1 MNITQHAPERFF
13 LPLVRARCASGPGSG
28 CPVSHISLFFSRP
41 SSPEVTH
48 EPATPRDRKPGRAKE
63 SWGVVKKHDVVE
75 REGDRRGDI
84 SCGEKGGWRNRRM
97 GQRKKFSSML
107 LFSAILCFPDGDPLG

>member
-1 MNITQHAPERFF
+1 M
-13 LPLVRARCASGPGSG
+13 
-28 CPVSHISLFFSRP
+28 
-41 SSPEVTH
+41 
-48 EPATPRDRKPGRAKE
+48 
-63 SWGVVKKHDVVE
+63 VKKHDVVE
-75 REGDRRGDI
+75 RGGDRRGDI